1 MISDREAGGTL
12 RLQSDYEW
20 EILVRGLE
28 FEMRIFILVREM
40 VKGPSDYL

>member
-1 MISDREAGGTL
+1 MSDREARGTL

-28 FEMRIFILVREM
+28 MRIFILVREM
-40 VKGPSDYL
+40 GKGPSDYL